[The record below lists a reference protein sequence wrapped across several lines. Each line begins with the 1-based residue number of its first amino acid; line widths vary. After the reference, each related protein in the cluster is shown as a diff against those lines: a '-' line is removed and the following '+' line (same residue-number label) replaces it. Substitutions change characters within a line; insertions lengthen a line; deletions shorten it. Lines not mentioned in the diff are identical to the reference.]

1 MLSCRTCCVRSLIV
15 GRKAVEAIRSLAFS
29 SADWQS
35 FPFSNMLTQSD
46 ACDIL
51 NVPLRARAI
60 IE

>member
-1 MLSCRTCCVRSLIV
+1 VRSIIV
-15 GRKAVEAIRSLAFS
+15 GRKAVEAIRSLEFS

-46 ACDIL
+46 AGDIL

>member
-1 MLSCRTCCVRSLIV
+1 MRSLIV
-15 GRKAVEAIRSLAFS
+15 GRKAVEAIRSLEFS